1 MGSIEPT
8 DKVRETCLSLL
19 RGAQAYLKAPQP
31 PVSHAWDS
39 FYAVYDV
46 LIRRLVIAQGIP
58 RCDVDDCV
66 QEVWSEVSI
75 RLSEFNRPADRPG
88 LRAWLYALVRS
99 KATNI
104 FRRKARHSA
113 ESLHEQIT
121 AGNEPRDRD
130 VDPAAVF
137 ERRWERAV
145 LDKIVAQLREDLS
158 PTNRR
163 ILQLRL
169 IERRSVEEVAAELQV
184 PSAVIHARQHRIL
197 KRLKASA
204 ATHEHR
210 PTADSTSC

>member
-1 MGSIEPT
+1 MESIEPT

-19 RGAQAYLKAPQP
+19 RDAQAYLKAPREH
-31 PVSHAWDS
+31 VSPAWDS

-46 LIRRLVIAQGIP
+46 LIRRFVIAQGIP

-66 QEVWSEVSI
+66 QEVWREVAI
-75 RLSEFNRPADRPG
+75 RLSEFNRPVDRPG

-113 ESLHEQIT
+113 ESLDERIG
-121 AGNEPRDRD
+121 AGHEPRDSD
-130 VDPAAVF
+130 ADPAAVF

-145 LDKIVAQLREDLS
+145 LDRIVVQLREDLS

-169 IERRSVEEVAAELQV
+169 IERRSVDEVAAELNV

-197 KRLKASA
+197 KRLKAGVASHAHHSTVDSA
-204 ATHEHR
+204 
-210 PTADSTSC
+210 SC